1 MIAAI
6 HDFMEQPGK
15 EDILPSDEGWKP
27 LFPAG
32 SLSVSAAA
40 PAAKTPDFLTVSLTA
55 SAIVVRMNAPI
66 WRLPCA
72 PNGSV
77 GAAGEEENY
86 V

>member
-1 MIAAI
+1 
-6 HDFMEQPGK
+6 MEQPGK
-15 EDILPSDEGWKP
+15 EGFLSSREGWKP
-27 LFPAG
+27 SFPAG
-32 SLSVSAAA
+32 SLSVSAADA
-40 PAAKTPDFLTVSLTA
+40 AAKTPNFLTVSLTA